1 MSGILGAA
9 AYVPRYRLPRE
20 VIAREWGGMPG
31 PGERA
36 VANHDE
42 DSLTMAIN
50 AALGLPAEAG
60 RPEAV
65 VFATTTPPYA
75 EKQGAVTIAAVLDL
89 PPTTRTLDVGSTL
102 RAGTSAVLAALDA
115 VAAGGA
121 QRVLVTAADCRLG
134 DPESQAEQSFGDAG
148 AVLLVGAEPGLAEV
162 LATHTLAEELLGP
175 WFHNYFWKARPA

>member
-36 VANHDE
+36 VANDDE

-75 EKQGAVTIAAVLDL
+75 EKQGAATIAAVLDL

-134 DPESQAEQSFGDAG
+134 ESESPEQSFGDAG
-148 AVLLVGAEPGLAEV
+148 AALLVGAEPGLAEV